1 MPVYTQVPNADLD
14 GSTSWTKTGG
24 TNILTILADAYDA
37 TYITGVIN
45 KSNFAFLGYPT
56 QALGTGERIV
66 SVATFARVKKTSD
79 VSKYHLFAVCDRNGD
94 KQRQMTRYIPKLTSI
109 TNDEMAA
116 DQGAIYVNYKGVIGE
131 WGVAKNTSDEVLTY
145 KTEALVSGGNE
156 STVSIYQMR
165 CKLYTTEPASVANPS
180 APTGTVETTQTPDCT
195 VTVSADVEDWQLP
208 TGRANFCTKVKVEF
222 AIYAGTFTTR
232 PAGEPVQL
240 WSVMDEIAEVGAPS
254 SIDVTSE
261 VPEPLANGDYTLFVR
276 VLRDHPIGINAA
288 ATPAAAWSAD
298 AYVQWTQDVPLP
310 EPPVL
315 TLTPE
320 AEDERI
326 RIAANVASLTGYD
339 DDSALVTVQRQTD
352 DGWREVGGIT
362 ATPIVA
368 GHTATVGAD
377 SEYVPGA
384 LTVYRAQASL
394 WSTAD
399 EVRRYS
405 DWSVYACVAPER
417 QDTGW
422 TLIPLDDLTLKW
434 TDIPLT
440 HLQEQQQ
447 GETATFTPLDR
458 DRPVVVSGPV
468 AGTSAS
474 FDVTAIGSTQ
484 IAALAAIAA
493 YRGPLRLVT
502 PFGDARIVAITKASW
517 GRGGVVGG
525 EVRKASID
533 CIEVGDSTTLYPFA
547 DMRVGRSIFAL
558 WDAAR
563 ADGGIYPGYNDPAF
577 TTWTDASA
585 NGNDATLHGFDGTE
599 SSGWGGM
606 GTDADP
612 YYLRSSADSE
622 YVELPACNVASDGEG
637 TVECWFRTS
646 TAQDAYLLS
655 LTDGTSEEFSLAL
668 TTTGVLVAFRND
680 ATARLVAPASGTQDY
695 ADGAWHHLA
704 GRVSDGELQ
713 CFFDGLPLGAAVA
726 VDTGTQSLSTGAL
739 FAALF
744 ASVTDRFAGDIALA
758 AVYSD
763 ALSDGEIA
771 QNYVRGPA

>member
-1 MPVYTQVPNADLD
+1 MPIYTQTPNVKLA
-14 GSTSWTKTGG
+14 GGMGWTYTGG
-24 TNILTILADAYDA
+24 TNPVTMLSDSSDASYLSA
-37 TYITGVIN
+37 TGSSYIT
-45 KSNFAFLGYPT
+45 LGYPT
-56 QALGTGERIV
+56 QALDTGERIV
-66 SVATFARVKKTSD
+66 SVCAFARVKNLSD
-79 VSKYHLFAVCDRNGD
+79 QSSYTYLAVLDRNGS
-94 KQRQMTRYIPKLTSI
+94 QITQMTRYIPKKTSI

-116 DQGAIYVNYKGVIGE
+116 DQGAITVNYNGIVGE
-131 WGVAKNTSDEVLTY
+131 WGVTKNSSDQVLTY
-145 KTEALVSGGNE
+145 QTKANAYSPAGFYLYE
-156 STVSIYQMR
+156 MR

-180 APTGTVETTQTPDCT
+180 APTGTEETTQTPDCT

-208 TGRANFCTKVKVEF
+208 SGRNNFCTKVKVEF

-261 VPEPLANGDYTLFVR
+261 VPEPLANGAYTLFVR
-276 VLRDHPIGINAA
+276 ALREHPIGINAA
-288 ATPAAAWSAD
+288 ATPAAAWSDD
-298 AYVQWTQDVPLP
+298 AYAQWTQDVPLP
-310 EPPVL
+310 DPPVL
-315 TLTPE
+315 TLTPQDASE
-320 AEDERI
+320 SI
-326 RIAANVASLTGYD
+326 TIAANVPSVVGYD
-339 DDSALVTVQRQTD
+339 DDSAQVTVQRQTD
-352 DGWREVGGIT
+352 TGWREVRGIT
-362 ATPIVA
+362 ALPIVP

-377 SEYVPGA
+377 TEYEPGEI
-384 LTVYRAQASL
+384 TVYRAQASL

-417 QDTGW
+417 EATGW
-422 TLIPLDDLTLKW
+422 TMTPLDDPELKW
-434 TDIPLT
+434 SDIPAT
-440 HLQEQQQ
+440 HVQEQQQ

-468 AGTSAS
+468 SGTSAS

-502 PFGDARIVAITKASW
+502 PFGDSRIVAVTKASW

-533 CIEVGDSTTLYPFA
+533 CIEVGDSTSLYPFA

-585 NGNDATLHGFDGTE
+585 NGNDATLNGFDGTE

-612 YYLRSSADSE
+612 YYLRSSADTE

-655 LTDGTSEEFSLAL
+655 LTDGASQEFSLAL
-668 TTTGVLVAFRND
+668 TTTGVLTAFRND
-680 ATARLVAPASGTQDY
+680 ATARLIAPASGTQDY

-771 QNYVRGPA
+771 QNYLRGPA